1 MQEIT
6 IIGANSY
13 LARNLIYLMRDKNL
27 YLYGHREKHA
37 DGFANYKHVNLFDSL
52 SSIKAINMNVDAIF
66 LFSGKTGT
74 SFENHCEF
82 IDVNEKILLNVLN
95 EYRAQNSNARIIF
108 PSTRLIYSD
117 NNNALENDTG
127 ELKSVYAINKFA
139 CEQYLKLYNH
149 VFGVNY
155 TIFRVGLPFGSFI
168 NGASSY
174 GTIEFMLNRARSGEN
189 IILYGDG
196 SVRRTLTYIQ
206 DICCSMIEGAESQN
220 CANEIFNIGGENY
233 SLLEIAKLIATKY
246 GVKVEFVP
254 YPEIAAKIESGDTVF
269 NSDKLDSIINH
280 KAAIKFKDWLNNI

>member
-13 LARNLIYLMRDKNL
+13 LARNLIYFLRDKNL
-27 YLYGHREKHA
+27 YLYGHREKQA
-37 DGFANYKHVNLFDSL
+37 DGLANYRLVNLFDSL
-52 SSIKAINMNVDAIF
+52 SSIKAINMKVDAIF

-74 SFENHCEF
+74 SFENPCEF
-82 IDVNEKILLNVLN
+82 LDVNEKILLNILN

-108 PSTRLIYSD
+108 PSTRLIYSN
-117 NNNALENDTG
+117 NNNALESDTG
-127 ELKSVYAINKFA
+127 ELKSVYAVNKFA
-139 CEQYLKLYNH
+139 CEKYLNIYNR

-155 TIFRVGLPFGSFI
+155 TIFRICLPYGSFI
-168 NGASSY
+168 PGASSY
-174 GTIEFMLNRARSGEN
+174 GTIDFMLNRARSGEN

-206 DICCSMIEGAESQN
+206 DICCSMIEGAESQK

-233 SLLEIAKLIATKY
+233 NLLEIAKLIAAKY

-269 NSDKLDSIINH
+269 NSDKLDSIINY
-280 KAAIKFKDWLNNI
+280 KSTMKFRDWLNNI

>member
-13 LARNLIYLMRDKNL
+13 LARNLIYLLHDKNL
-27 YLYGHREKHA
+27 YLYGHKENYS
-37 DGFANYKHVNLFDSL
+37 DGLANYKRVNLFDARSD
-52 SSIKAINMNVDAIF
+52 IKAINMKVDAIF

-74 SFENHCEF
+74 SFENPGEF
-82 IDVNEKILLNVLN
+82 LDVNEKFLLNILN

-108 PSTRLIYSD
+108 PSTRLIYSN
-117 NNNALENDTG
+117 NNNALESETG
-127 ELKSVYAINKFA
+127 ELKSVYAVNKFA
-139 CEQYLKLYNH
+139 CEKYLNIYNH

-155 TIFRVGLPFGSFI
+155 TVFRICLPYGSFI
-168 NGASSY
+168 RGASSY
-174 GTIEFMLNRARSGEN
+174 GTIEIMLNRARSGEN

-206 DICCSMIEGAESQN
+206 DICCSMIEGAEN
-220 CANEIFNIGGENY
+220 IKCENEIFNIGGENY
-233 SLLEIAKLIATKY
+233 SLLEIADLIAAKY

-254 YPEIAAKIESGDTVF
+254 YPDTAAKIESGDTVF

-280 KAAIKFKDWLNNI
+280 KAITNFRDWLNSI